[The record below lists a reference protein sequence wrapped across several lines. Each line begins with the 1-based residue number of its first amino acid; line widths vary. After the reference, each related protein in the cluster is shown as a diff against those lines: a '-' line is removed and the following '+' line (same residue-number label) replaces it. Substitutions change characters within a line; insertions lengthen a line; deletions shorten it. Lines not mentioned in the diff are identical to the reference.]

1 MTNSIIN
8 TQLSRFL
15 IKYIFAPNIHHSTFY
30 IMKRGKRTCEILKDV
45 RRKIAQENDI
55 PLVERECTHEG
66 DCRGTCPY
74 CESEVRY
81 LERELSKRRALGKAV
96 TVAGIAVSTMMM
108 GACHSPKTP
117 ATPAGSEP
125 EPTPVNMLSQA
136 TEPTPEPTP
145 EPSSEPANGPTRG
158 NRPAPAPKEE
168 ILQIVEDGLCVST
181 DVPVWGDDYVGEVED
196 DEPPIMGLAFTEEM
210 PEFPGGP
217 DSLNAFLSKEIQY
230 PLVAKDNGIT
240 GTVLVEFVV
249 EEDGRV
255 TNAKVKVPLFPEC
268 DKEAVRG
275 VMSMPKWKPGK
286 NMGKPVRCYYQV
298 PVTFEL

>member
-1 MTNSIIN
+1 
-8 TQLSRFL
+8 
-15 IKYIFAPNIHHSTFY
+15 
-30 IMKRGKRTCEILKDV
+30 MKKGKRTCEILKDV
-45 RRKIAQENDI
+45 RRKVAQENDI

-125 EPTPVNMLSQA
+125 EPTPVNTLSQPA
-136 TEPTPEPTP
+136 EPSPESSPEPAGK
-145 EPSSEPANGPTRG
+145 PANTPANG

-168 ILQIVEDGLCVST
+168 ILQIVEEGLCVST
-181 DVPVWGDDYVGEVED
+181 DVPVWGDDYEGIVEVD
-196 DEPPIMGLAFTEEM
+196 DADEYPSWEPPGEPVSRVVEEY
-210 PEFPGGP
+210 PEFPGGA
-217 DSLNAFLSKEIQY
+217 DSLQAFLAREIQY
-230 PLVAKDNGIT
+230 PPVAKNNGIT

-249 EEDGRV
+249 EEDGQV
-255 TNAKVKVPLFPEC
+255 SNAKVKVPLFPEC

-275 VMSMPKWKPGK
+275 VMSMPKWKPGR
-286 NMGKPVRCYYQV
+286 NMGKPVRCFYQV
-298 PVTFEL
+298 PVTFRN

>member
-1 MTNSIIN
+1 
-8 TQLSRFL
+8 
-15 IKYIFAPNIHHSTFY
+15 
-30 IMKRGKRTCEILKDV
+30 MKNGKRTCEILKDV
-45 RRKIAQENDI
+45 RRKVAQENDI
-55 PLVERECTHEG
+55 PLAERECTHEG

-96 TVAGIAVSTMMM
+96 TVAGIAVSAMMM

-125 EPTPVNMLSQA
+125 GPTPVNTLSQA
-136 TEPTPEPTP
+136 TEPTPESSP
-145 EPSSEPANGPTRG
+145 EPVGEPANAPTSG
-158 NRPAPAPKEE
+158 NRSAPSPKEE
-168 ILQIVEDGLCVST
+168 ILQIVENGLCVST
-181 DVPVWGDDYVGEVED
+181 DVPDFWELDSTDVYEGVIEVDDADEYPSW
-196 DEPPIMGLAFTEEM
+196 EPPGEPVSRVVEEY
-210 PEFPGGP
+210 PEFPGGA
-217 DSLNAFLSKEIQY
+217 DSLNAFLAREIQY
-230 PLVAKDNGIT
+230 PPVAKNNGIT

-249 EEDGRV
+249 EKDGRV

-275 VMSMPKWKPGK
+275 VMSMPNWKPGR

-298 PVTFEL
+298 PVTFRN

>member
-1 MTNSIIN
+1 MD
-8 TQLSRFL
+8 
-15 IKYIFAPNIHHSTFY
+15 
-30 IMKRGKRTCEILKDV
+30 MKRGKRTCEILKDV
-45 RRKIAQENDI
+45 RRKVAQENDI

-96 TVAGIAVSTMMM
+96 TVAGIAVSSMMM

-117 ATPAGSEP
+117 APAVSNEP
-125 EPTPVNMLSQA
+125 EPAVEATSQQVSENA
-136 TEPTPEPTP
+136 DGQDAPPPPGKSLPYELDGIVEEVGEIAEPNDN
-145 EPSSEPANGPTRG
+145 SSK
-158 NRPAPAPKEE
+158 PAPNRCSQKAA
-168 ILQIVEDGLCVST
+168 QISGTDEWNGDYLFGDVEVVETEGLV
-181 DVPVWGDDYVGEVED
+181 VEVDEMSDSED
-196 DEPPIMGLAFTEEM
+196 SPFKFVEEM
-210 PEFPGGP
+210 PEFPGGA
-217 DSLNAFLSKEIQY
+217 DSLKAFLAREIQY
-230 PLVAKDNGIT
+230 PPVAKNNGIT

-249 EEDGRV
+249 EKDGRV

-268 DKEAVRG
+268 DKEAVQC

-298 PVTFEL
+298 PVTFRN

>member
-1 MTNSIIN
+1 
-8 TQLSRFL
+8 
-15 IKYIFAPNIHHSTFY
+15 
-30 IMKRGKRTCEILKDV
+30 MKKGKRTCEILKDV

-55 PLVERECTHEG
+55 ALVERECTHEG

-96 TVAGIAVSTMMM
+96 TVAGIAVSSIMM

-117 ATPAGSEP
+117 ATPTGSEP
-125 EPTPVNMLSQA
+125 EPTPVNTLSQA
-136 TEPTPEPTP
+136 AEPSPESSPEPAG
-145 EPSSEPANGPTRG
+145 EPANAPSSG
-158 NRPAPAPKEE
+158 NRPAPASKEE
-168 ILQIVEDGLCVST
+168 ILRIVEDGLCVST
-181 DVPVWGDDYVGEVED
+181 DVPDFGEIDVTDDYEGFIETD
-196 DEPPIMGLAFTEEM
+196 DYYEKPPMLFVEEM
-210 PEFPGGP
+210 PEFPGGM
-217 DSLNAFLSKEIQY
+217 DSLYAFLARKIQY
-230 PLVAKDNGIT
+230 PPIAKDNGIT

-286 NMGKPVRCYYQV
+286 NMGKPVRCFYQV
-298 PVTFEL
+298 PVTFKL

>member
-1 MTNSIIN
+1 
-8 TQLSRFL
+8 
-15 IKYIFAPNIHHSTFY
+15 
-30 IMKRGKRTCEILKDV
+30 MKKGKRTCEILKDV

-81 LERELSKRRALGKAV
+81 LERELSKRRTLGKAV

-125 EPTPVNMLSQA
+125 EPTPVNTLSQA
-136 TEPTPEPTP
+136 AEPSHESSPEPAG
-145 EPSSEPANGPTRG
+145 EPANSPTNG

-168 ILQIVEDGLCVST
+168 ILRIVENGLCVST
-181 DVPVWGDDYVGEVED
+181 DEPDFGEDVFDYEGIVEADDDY
-196 DEPPIMGLAFTEEM
+196 DEPPMMGLLTEEM
-210 PEFPGGP
+210 PEFPGGM
-217 DSLNAFLSKEIQY
+217 DSLQAFLAREIQY
-230 PLVAKDNGIT
+230 PQVAKDNGIS

-255 TNAKVKVPLFPEC
+255 TNAVVKVPLFPEC
-268 DKEAVRG
+268 DKEAWRA

-298 PVTFEL
+298 PIQFKN

>member
-1 MTNSIIN
+1 
-8 TQLSRFL
+8 
-15 IKYIFAPNIHHSTFY
+15 
-30 IMKRGKRTCEILKDV
+30 MKKGKRTCEILKDV

-55 PLVERECTHEG
+55 ALKERECTHEG

-125 EPTPVNMLSQA
+125 EPTPVNTLSQPA
-136 TEPTPEPTP
+136 EPSPESSP
-145 EPSSEPANGPTRG
+145 EPSGEPANAPTSG
-158 NRPAPAPKEE
+158 SRPAPAPKEE
-168 ILQIVEDGLCVST
+168 ILQIVENGLCVST
-181 DVPVWGDDYVGEVED
+181 DVPDFWELDSTDVYAGVIEVDDADEYPSW
-196 DEPPIMGLAFTEEM
+196 EPPGEPVSRVVEEY
-210 PEFPGGP
+210 PEFPGGA
-217 DSLNAFLSKEIQY
+217 DSLQAFLAREIQY
-230 PLVAKDNGIT
+230 PPVAKNNGIT

-249 EEDGRV
+249 EKDGQV

-268 DKEAVRG
+268 DKEAVRA

-286 NMGKPVRCYYQV
+286 NMGKPVRCWYQV
-298 PVTFEL
+298 PVTFRL

>member
-1 MTNSIIN
+1 
-8 TQLSRFL
+8 
-15 IKYIFAPNIHHSTFY
+15 
-30 IMKRGKRTCEILKDV
+30 MKKGKRTCEILKDV

-55 PLVERECTHEG
+55 ALVERECTHEG

-96 TVAGIAVSTMMM
+96 TVAGIAVSSMMM

-125 EPTPVNMLSQA
+125 EPTPVNTLSQA
-136 TEPTPEPTP
+136 AEPSPES
-145 EPSSEPANGPTRG
+145 SSEPVGEPTNTPTNG
-158 NRPAPAPKEE
+158 NRPASAPKEQ
-168 ILQIVEDGLCVST
+168 ILRIVENGLCVST
-181 DVPVWGDDYVGEVED
+181 DVPDLGEIDVTDDYEGFIETD
-196 DEPPIMGLAFTEEM
+196 DYYEKPPMLFVEEM
-210 PEFPGGP
+210 PEFPGGL
-217 DSLNAFLSKEIQY
+217 DSLNAFLSREIQY
-230 PLVAKDNGIT
+230 PQVARAHGIT

-298 PVTFEL
+298 PVTFRL

>member
-1 MTNSIIN
+1 
-8 TQLSRFL
+8 
-15 IKYIFAPNIHHSTFY
+15 
-30 IMKRGKRTCEILKDV
+30 MKKGKRTCEILKDV
-45 RRKIAQENDI
+45 RRKVAQENDI

-125 EPTPVNMLSQA
+125 VPTPVNTLSQPA
-136 TEPTPEPTP
+136 E
-145 EPSSEPANGPTRG
+145 SSTGPADGPANAPTRG

-168 ILQIVEDGLCVST
+168 ILRIVEDGLCVST
-181 DVPVWGDDYVGEVED
+181 DLPDWETVGEIDDIDTYEGIVEVD
-196 DEPPIMGLAFTEEM
+196 DNNERPPFLFVEEM
-210 PEFPGGP
+210 PEFPGGM
-217 DSLNAFLSKEIQY
+217 DSLKAFLAREIQY
-230 PLVAKDNGIT
+230 PPVAKDNSIT

-255 TNAKVKVPLFPEC
+255 TNAKVKVQLFPEC

-275 VMSMPKWKPGK
+275 VMAMPKWKPGK

-298 PVTFEL
+298 PVTFKN

>member
-1 MTNSIIN
+1 
-8 TQLSRFL
+8 
-15 IKYIFAPNIHHSTFY
+15 
-30 IMKRGKRTCEILKDV
+30 MKKGKRTCEILKDV

-108 GACHSPKTP
+108 GACHGPKTP

-125 EPTPVNMLSQA
+125 EPTPVNTLSQA
-136 TEPTPEPTP
+136 AEPSPESSPEPVG
-145 EPSSEPANGPTRG
+145 EPANAPTRG
-158 NRPAPAPKEE
+158 KRPASAPKEE
-168 ILQIVEDGLCVST
+168 ILRIVENGLCVST
-181 DVPVWGDDYVGEVED
+181 DVPVWGDDYEGEIVEIDEID
-196 DEPPIMGLAFTEEM
+196 DEDPSWEPPGEPPFRAVEEY

-217 DSLNAFLSKEIQY
+217 DSLQAFLAREIQY
-230 PLVAKDNGIT
+230 PPVAKNNGIT

-249 EEDGRV
+249 EKDGQV

-275 VMSMPKWKPGK
+275 VMSMPKWKPGR
-286 NMGKPVRCYYQV
+286 NMGKPVRCWYQV
-298 PVTFEL
+298 PVTFKN

>member
-1 MTNSIIN
+1 
-8 TQLSRFL
+8 
-15 IKYIFAPNIHHSTFY
+15 
-30 IMKRGKRTCEILKDV
+30 MKKGKRTCEILKDV

-55 PLVERECTHEG
+55 PLAERECTHEG

-125 EPTPVNMLSQA
+125 VPTPVNTLSQA
-136 TEPTPEPTP
+136 TEPSTEPSP
-145 EPSSEPANGPTRG
+145 EPSSEPANGPTRS

-168 ILQIVEDGLCVST
+168 ILQIVENGLCVST
-181 DVPVWGDDYVGEVED
+181 DVPDFWELDSTDVYEGVVEVDEYY
-196 DEPPIMGLAFTEEM
+196 DEPPMMGLVFTEEM

-230 PLVAKDNGIT
+230 PQVARDYGIT

-268 DKEAVRG
+268 DKEAVRA
-275 VMSMPKWKPGK
+275 VMAMPKWKPGR
-286 NMGKPVRCYYQV
+286 NMGKPVRCWYQV
-298 PVTFEL
+298 PVTFKL

>member
-1 MTNSIIN
+1 MD
-8 TQLSRFL
+8 
-15 IKYIFAPNIHHSTFY
+15 
-30 IMKRGKRTCEILKDV
+30 MKRGKRTCEILKEV
-45 RRKIAQENDI
+45 RRKVAQENDI

-96 TVAGIAVSTMMM
+96 TVAGIAVSSMMM

-117 ATPAGSEP
+117 APAVGNEP
-125 EPTPVNMLSQA
+125 EPAVEATSQQVSENA
-136 TEPTPEPTP
+136 DGQDAPPPPGKSLPYELDGIVEEVGEIAEPNDN
-145 EPSSEPANGPTRG
+145 SSK
-158 NRPAPAPKEE
+158 PAPNRCPQKEAQLSGTDE
-168 ILQIVEDGLCVST
+168 LWMGDVEVVETEGIVVEVDEMSDSEDSPFKFV
-181 DVPVWGDDYVGEVED
+181 
-196 DEPPIMGLAFTEEM
+196 EEM

-217 DSLNAFLSKEIQY
+217 DSLNAFLSREIQY
-230 PLVAKDNGIT
+230 PPVAKNNGIT

-249 EEDGRV
+249 EKDGRV

-268 DKEAVRG
+268 DKEAVQC

-298 PVTFEL
+298 PVTFRN

>member
-1 MTNSIIN
+1 
-8 TQLSRFL
+8 
-15 IKYIFAPNIHHSTFY
+15 
-30 IMKRGKRTCEILKDV
+30 MKRGKRTCEILKDV
-45 RRKIAQENDI
+45 RRKVAQENDI

-74 CESEVRY
+74 CEAEVRY

-96 TVAGIAVSTMMM
+96 AVAGIAVSSMMM

-117 ATPAGSEP
+117 AMPAGSEP
-125 EPTPVNMLSQA
+125 VPTPVNTLSQA
-136 TEPTPEPTP
+136 TEPSTEPSP

-158 NRPAPAPKEE
+158 NRPASAPKEE
-168 ILQIVEDGLCVST
+168 ILRIVENGLCVST
-181 DVPVWGDDYVGEVED
+181 DEPDFGEDVFDYEGIVEVDDDY
-196 DEPPIMGLAFTEEM
+196 DEPPMMFVEEM
-210 PEFPGGP
+210 PEFPGGM
-217 DSLNAFLSKEIQY
+217 DSLQAFLVREIQY
-230 PLVAKDNGIT
+230 PQVAKDYGIT

-249 EEDGRV
+249 EKDGSV

-268 DKEAVRG
+268 DKEACRA

-298 PVTFEL
+298 PITFQR

>member
-1 MTNSIIN
+1 
-8 TQLSRFL
+8 
-15 IKYIFAPNIHHSTFY
+15 
-30 IMKRGKRTCEILKDV
+30 MKKGKRTCEILKDV

-125 EPTPVNMLSQA
+125 EPTPVNTLSQA
-136 TEPTPEPTP
+136 AEPSPESSPEPVG
-145 EPSSEPANGPTRG
+145 EPANTPTSG
-158 NRPAPAPKEE
+158 KRPASAPKEE
-168 ILQIVEDGLCVST
+168 ILRSVENGLCVST

-249 EEDGRV
+249 EEDGQV
-255 TNAKVKVPLFPEC
+255 TNAKVKVPLSPEC

-298 PVTFEL
+298 PVTFRL

>member
-1 MTNSIIN
+1 
-8 TQLSRFL
+8 
-15 IKYIFAPNIHHSTFY
+15 
-30 IMKRGKRTCEILKDV
+30 MKKGKRTCEILKDV

-125 EPTPVNMLSQA
+125 EPTPVNTLSQA
-136 TEPTPEPTP
+136 AEPSPESSPEPAG
-145 EPSSEPANGPTRG
+145 EPANTPANG
-158 NRPAPAPKEE
+158 NRPAPAPKGE

-181 DVPVWGDDYVGEVED
+181 DVPDFGEIDVTDDYEGFIETD
-196 DEPPIMGLAFTEEM
+196 DYYEKPPMLFVEEM
-210 PEFPGGP
+210 PEFPGGM
-217 DSLNAFLSKEIQY
+217 DSLYAFLAREIQY
-230 PLVAKDNGIT
+230 PPIAKDNGIT

-268 DKEAVRG
+268 DKEAVRA

-298 PVTFEL
+298 PVTFRL

>member
-1 MTNSIIN
+1 
-8 TQLSRFL
+8 
-15 IKYIFAPNIHHSTFY
+15 
-30 IMKRGKRTCEILKDV
+30 MKKGKRTCEILKDV

-125 EPTPVNMLSQA
+125 EPTPVNTLSQA
-136 TEPTPEPTP
+136 AEPSPEPAG
-145 EPSSEPANGPTRG
+145 EPANAPSSG
-158 NRPAPAPKEE
+158 NRPAPAPATKEE
-168 ILQIVEDGLCVST
+168 ILRIVEDGLCVST
-181 DVPVWGDDYVGEVED
+181 DVPVWGDDYEGIVEVD
-196 DEPPIMGLAFTEEM
+196 DADEYPSWEPPGEPVSRVVEEY
-210 PEFPGGP
+210 PEFPGGA
-217 DSLNAFLSKEIQY
+217 DSLQAFLAREIQY
-230 PLVAKDNGIT
+230 PPVAKNNGIT

-249 EEDGRV
+249 EEDGQV
-255 TNAKVKVPLFPEC
+255 SNAKVKVPLFPEC

-286 NMGKPVRCYYQV
+286 NMGKPVRCFYQV
-298 PVTFEL
+298 PVTFRN

>member
-1 MTNSIIN
+1 
-8 TQLSRFL
+8 
-15 IKYIFAPNIHHSTFY
+15 
-30 IMKRGKRTCEILKDV
+30 MKKGKRTCEILKDV

-81 LERELSKRRALGKAV
+81 LERELSKRRTLGKAV

-117 ATPAGSEP
+117 ATSAGSESVP
-125 EPTPVNMLSQA
+125 ASVNTLSQPA
-136 TEPTPEPTP
+136 E
-145 EPSSEPANGPTRG
+145 SSPGPADEPANEPIRG
-158 NRPAPAPKEE
+158 NRPASAPKEE
-168 ILQIVEDGLCVST
+168 ILRIVENGLCVST
-181 DVPVWGDDYVGEVED
+181 DEPDFGEDVFDYEGIVEVDDDY
-196 DEPPIMGLAFTEEM
+196 DEPPMMGLLTEEM
-210 PEFPGGP
+210 PEFPGGM
-217 DSLNAFLSKEIQY
+217 DSLQAFLAREIQY
-230 PLVAKDNGIT
+230 PQVAKDNVIS

-255 TNAKVKVPLFPEC
+255 TNAVVKVPLFPEC
-268 DKEAVRG
+268 DKEACRA

-298 PVTFEL
+298 PIQFKN

>member
-1 MTNSIIN
+1 
-8 TQLSRFL
+8 
-15 IKYIFAPNIHHSTFY
+15 
-30 IMKRGKRTCEILKDV
+30 MKNGKRTCEILKDV

-55 PLVERECTHEG
+55 ALVERECTHEG

-125 EPTPVNMLSQA
+125 EPTPVNTLSQA
-136 TEPTPEPTP
+136 AEPSLESSPEPAG
-145 EPSSEPANGPTRG
+145 EPANTPANG

-168 ILQIVEDGLCVST
+168 ILRIVEEGLCVST
-181 DVPVWGDDYVGEVED
+181 DVPVWGDDYEGIVEVD
-196 DEPPIMGLAFTEEM
+196 DADEYPSWEPPGEPVSRVVEEY
-210 PEFPGGP
+210 PEFPGGA
-217 DSLNAFLSKEIQY
+217 DSLQAFLAREIQY
-230 PLVAKDNGIT
+230 PPVAKNNGIT

-249 EEDGRV
+249 EKDGQV

-286 NMGKPVRCYYQV
+286 NMGKPVRCYFQI
-298 PVTFEL
+298 PITFRP

>member
-1 MTNSIIN
+1 
-8 TQLSRFL
+8 
-15 IKYIFAPNIHHSTFY
+15 
-30 IMKRGKRTCEILKDV
+30 MKKGKRTCEILKDV

-55 PLVERECTHEG
+55 PLVERECTHDG

-96 TVAGIAVSTMMM
+96 TVAGIAVSSMMM

-117 ATPAGSEP
+117 ATPPGSEP
-125 EPTPVNMLSQA
+125 EPTPVNTLSQA
-136 TEPTPEPTP
+136 AEPSPESSPEPVG
-145 EPSSEPANGPTRG
+145 EPANAPTRG
-158 NRPAPAPKEE
+158 KRPASAPKEE
-168 ILQIVEDGLCVST
+168 ILRIVEDGLCVST
-181 DVPVWGDDYVGEVED
+181 DVPDFGEIDVTDDYEGFIETD
-196 DEPPIMGLAFTEEM
+196 DYYEKPPMLFVEEM
-210 PEFPGGP
+210 PEFPGGM
-217 DSLNAFLSKEIQY
+217 DSLYAFLAREIQY
-230 PLVAKDNGIT
+230 PPIAKNNGIT

-249 EEDGRV
+249 EDDGRV

-268 DKEAVRG
+268 DKEAVRA

-298 PVTFEL
+298 PVTFRL

>member
-1 MTNSIIN
+1 
-8 TQLSRFL
+8 
-15 IKYIFAPNIHHSTFY
+15 
-30 IMKRGKRTCEILKDV
+30 MKRGKRTCEILKDV
-45 RRKIAQENDI
+45 RRKVAQENDI

-96 TVAGIAVSTMMM
+96 TVAGIAVSSMMM
-108 GACHSPKTP
+108 GACHGPKTP
-117 ATPAGSEP
+117 APPSSSEP
-125 EPTPVNMLSQA
+125 EPTPLNTLSQA
-136 TEPTPEPTP
+136 AE
-145 EPSSEPANGPTRG
+145 SSPEPANAPSRG
-158 NRPAPAPKEE
+158 KRPAPAPKEE

-181 DVPVWGDDYVGEVED
+181 DVPVWGDDYEGEVEY
-196 DEPPIMGLAFTEEM
+196 DEPPIMGLMGEL
-210 PEFPGGP
+210 PEFPGGM
-217 DSLNAFLSKEIQY
+217 DSLQAFLAKEIQY
-230 PLVAKDNGIT
+230 PQVARDYGIT

-249 EEDGRV
+249 EKDGQV

-286 NMGKPVRCYYQV
+286 NMGKPVRCYFQV
-298 PVTFEL
+298 PVTFRN

>member
-1 MTNSIIN
+1 
-8 TQLSRFL
+8 
-15 IKYIFAPNIHHSTFY
+15 
-30 IMKRGKRTCEILKDV
+30 MKKGKRTCEILKDV
-45 RRKIAQENDI
+45 RRKVAQENDI

-66 DCRGTCPY
+66 YCRGTCPY

-125 EPTPVNMLSQA
+125 EPTPVNTLSQA
-136 TEPTPEPTP
+136 AEPSPESSPEPAG
-145 EPSSEPANGPTRG
+145 EPANTPANG
-158 NRPAPAPKEE
+158 NRPAPAPKGE

-181 DVPVWGDDYVGEVED
+181 DVPDFGEIDVTDDYEGFIETD
-196 DEPPIMGLAFTEEM
+196 DYYEKPPMLFVEEM
-210 PEFPGGP
+210 PEFPGGM
-217 DSLNAFLSKEIQY
+217 DSLYAFLARKIQY
-230 PLVAKDNGIT
+230 PPIAKDNGIT

-268 DKEAVRG
+268 DKEAVRA
-275 VMSMPKWKPGK
+275 VMSMPKWKPGR

-298 PVTFEL
+298 PVTFRL